1 MADQNLANDR
11 GRVPII
17 KSIVKPIN
25 NYIVIHQTL
34 LNSNVGERRDIT
46 IKNYSIQTTAISL
59 VVMLMQFRLF
69 YPLNFFRYLSYSLI
83 FEEFRMEA
91 FITRLLMEIY
101 FNSVDYAA
109 CLWSLSIKTI

>member
-1 MADQNLANDR
+1 MADQNLTNDR

-17 KSIVKPIN
+17 KSIAKPVN

-34 LNSNVGERRDIT
+34 LNSNVGERREIT
-46 IKNYSIQTTAISL
+46 IKIYSIQNAAISL

-69 YPLNFFRYLSYSLI
+69 YPLNFFRYLSYSVI
-83 FEEFRMEA
+83 FEEFRIEA

-101 FNSVDYAA
+101 FNSLDYAA
-109 CLWSLSIKTI
+109 CLCRLTIKTT